1 MPRGTSQGKR
11 IDLTFWVEKF
21 SKKINFLKK
30 MVRTNTTQLNIRLNQ
45 ERERKLDVV
54 TKLVQGQVKS
64 VIDIG
69 GKVIELNIAEK
80 KPINKTLMSRLL
92 FYKALDDAYDQLTA
106 TEAANSDGFMNNE
119 YNDWEN
125 NSGDGPDL

>member
-1 MPRGTSQGKR
+1 
-11 IDLTFWVEKF
+11 
-21 SKKINFLKK
+21 

-69 GKVIELNIAEK
+69 GKVIELNIADK

-92 FYKALDDAYDQLTA
+92 FYKALDDAYEQLTA
-106 TEAANSDGFMNNE
+106 TEAANCDGFMNNE
-119 YNDWEN
+119 YNEWEN

>member
-1 MPRGTSQGKR
+1 
-11 IDLTFWVEKF
+11 
-21 SKKINFLKK
+21 

-69 GKVIELNIAEK
+69 GQVIELLSLIH
-80 KPINKTLMSRLL
+80 I
-92 FYKALDDAYDQLTA
+92 
-106 TEAANSDGFMNNE
+106 
-119 YNDWEN
+119 
-125 NSGDGPDL
+125 

>member
-1 MPRGTSQGKR
+1 MAK
-11 IDLTFWVEKF
+11 
-21 SKKINFLKK
+21 
-30 MVRTNTTQLNIRLNQ
+30 TNTTQLNIRLNQ
-45 ERERKLDVV
+45 EREKKLDVV
-54 TKLVQGQVKS
+54 TKLVQNKMKS
-64 VIDIG
+64 IIDIG
-69 GKVIELNIAEK
+69 GKVIELNIADR